1 MSTSSQGV
9 QPAEKDTERARYGR
23 LLDVNTT
30 AIAVTNE
37 ELDKLSNIAVKSEEA
52 LTGDEITFRNK
63 CLFLS
68 GTLERHKETLKNTL
82 VEQQEERNKLL
93 DLLNTS
99 KVYLLLFVCNAF
111 RGKPV

>member
-1 MSTSSQGV
+1 MSTSTQGV
-9 QPAEKDTERARYGR
+9 QPAEYAR
-23 LLDVNTT
+23 LLGVNTI

-37 ELDKLSNIAVKSEEA
+37 ELDKLGNIAVKPEEA

-63 CLFLS
+63 CLFRS
-68 GTLERHKETLKNTL
+68 ETLKRHSEKLENTL